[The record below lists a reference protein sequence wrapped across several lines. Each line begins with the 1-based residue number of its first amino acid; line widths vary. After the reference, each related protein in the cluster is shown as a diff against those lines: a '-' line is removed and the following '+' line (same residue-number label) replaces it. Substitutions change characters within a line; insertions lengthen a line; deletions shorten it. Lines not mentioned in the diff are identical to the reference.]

1 LDDENWRPNYLLPV
15 HFDDLKTISEF
26 RSVLEAEV
34 HKLEVNRFQLGTEID
49 TNGNHTWPLPV
60 NLKRLIWNA

>member
-1 LDDENWRPNYLLPV
+1 MLPA

-34 HKLEVNRFQLGTEID
+34 HKLEADGFQLGTKIA

-60 NLKRLIWNA
+60 NLKRLI